1 MTYESQPNNG
11 KPNKTMKIQTNK
23 ASKGFTLIE
32 LLVVI
37 AIIGILA
44 SMLLP
49 ALGKA
54 KSRANRMKCV
64 SNLKQVGTAMKSF
77 AGDNDDRLPWHL
89 ASTQSRVINGAATGT
104 TAVPVAPVVNQDAYR
119 IDSVS
124 RDLGS
129 AKILL
134 SPCDPIRK
142 ALNDAA
148 VAAAAANSCSAVTA
162 ANISYGF
169 CTGADELSPTTVLGF
184 TRNMGTGAVG
194 TPTVAAAPG
203 WAISAGA
210 TLAGAWADGTGMTAS
225 ATSVLSGL
233 RGNEGQISLSD
244 GSASQS
250 NNTDIAAKLL
260 AHSNTRGGIMGT
272 APRTASFNP

>member
-1 MTYESQPNNG
+1 
-11 KPNKTMKIQTNK
+11 MKIQTNK

-89 ASTQSRVINGAATGT
+89 ASTQSRVINTTATGT
-104 TAVPVAPVVNQDAYR
+104 TLAPVAPVVNQDAYR

-142 ALNDAA
+142 AANDTA
-148 VAAAAANSCSAVTA
+148 VANALPANSCSGVTA
-162 ANISYGF
+162 GNISYGF

-184 TRNMGTGAVG
+184 TRNMGAGTAL
-194 TPTVAAAPG
+194 TPTVGNAASG
-203 WAISAGA
+203 WAITLGA
-210 TLAGAWADGTGMTAS
+210 PLSGAWADGTAMTGS
-225 ATSVLSGL
+225 AVAVLSGL
-233 RGNEGQISLSD
+233 RGNEGQISVSD

-260 AHSNTRGGIMGT
+260 AHNNTKGGIMGT

>member
-1 MTYESQPNNG
+1 
-11 KPNKTMKIQTNK
+11 MKIQTNK
-23 ASKGFTLIE
+23 TSKGFTLIE

-89 ASTQSRVINGAATGT
+89 ASTQSRSINGTATGT
-104 TAVPVAPVVNQDAYR
+104 TAAPVAPVVNENAYR

-148 VAAAAANSCSAVTA
+148 AASGTAVNSCSAVTA
-162 ANISYGF
+162 NNISYGF

-184 TRNMGTGAVG
+184 TRNMGATGTAG
-194 TPTVAAAPG
+194 TPAVAAGPG
-203 WAISAGA
+203 WAITGGA
-210 TLAGAWADGTGMTAS
+210 ALTGSWSDGAVANGMA
-225 ATSVLSGL
+225 GL
-233 RGNEGQISLSD
+233 RNNEGQISLSD

-250 NNTDIAAKLL
+250 NNTDIAAKVL
-260 AHSNTRGGIMGT
+260 AHSNTKGGIMGT